1 MKDKIPNVAII
12 GGDYQ
17 SIDLLSQNIYDIIC
31 PRGIDMINILYSD
44 ENALGYIWAREN
56 GMPVKRV
63 WAHSPSKLR
72 RRLIFFEADYI
83 FFLLHD
89 EQWIKNIIMKY
100 KMTGKHGTVIYT
112 PYAAAPSFTGF
123 TPPAAALSPLPD
135 FIWEPDEDFYYE
147 ELFKWKRDT

>member
-1 MKDKIPNVAII
+1 MKNTIQNVAII

-17 SIDLLSQNIYDIIC
+17 SIDLLSQYIYDIIC
-31 PRGIDMINILYSD
+31 PLKIDFINILYSD
-44 ENALGYIWAREN
+44 ENSLGYIWAQEN

-72 RRLIFFEADYI
+72 RRLLYFEADYI

-89 EQWIKNIIMKY
+89 EQWIKKIIMEY

-112 PYAAAPSFTGF
+112 PYAAVSSFTND
-123 TPPAAALSPLPD
+123 TPLTAASPLPN
-135 FIWEPDEDFYYE
+135 FIWEPDEEFYYE
-147 ELFKWKRDT
+147 EIFQWMIEKE

>member
-1 MKDKIPNVAII
+1 MKNTIQNVAII

-17 SIDLLSQNIYDIIC
+17 SIDLLSQYIYDIIC
-31 PRGIDMINILYSD
+31 PLKIDFINILYSD
-44 ENALGYIWAREN
+44 ENSLGYIWAREN

-72 RRLIFFEADYI
+72 RRLLYFEADYI

-89 EQWIKNIIMKY
+89 EQWIKNIIMEY

-112 PYAAAPSFTGF
+112 PYAAVSSFTND
-123 TPPAAALSPLPD
+123 TPLTAASLLPN
-135 FIWEPDEDFYYE
+135 FIWEPDEEFYYE
-147 ELFKWKRDT
+147 EIFQWMIEKE